1 MSSLG
6 GCRHLYYL
14 EMDPVQAIKA
24 IKINWITQPFTI
36 MPLATGKISVAFLIM
51 RFTGSSKW
59 RRAFLIWLSMIG
71 STVSSGI
78 VIILICVQC
87 RPVEA

>member
-1 MSSLG
+1 MGSQG

-14 EMDPVQAIKA
+14 KMDPVQAIKA

-51 RFTGSSKW
+51 RFTGNSKW
-59 RRAFLIWLSMIG
+59 RRAFLVWLSMAG
-71 STVSSGI
+71 SIVSCGI
-78 VIILICVQC
+78 AIIIICVQC